1 MKIHVGPA
9 MNLTQII
16 DRGNILHLSFITQI
30 FTGMKVFKFGGASVK
45 DADAVRNVAAILRKY
60 ENEKLVV
67 VISAMGKTT
76 NALEKVLSLWF
87 ENNPAKDEYFQG
99 VSDYHLRIIEGL
111 FPDNTAP
118 VYGEINKLFQEL
130 RTYISPAPRF
140 SYDKEYD
147 QVVSYGE
154 ILSTTIIHQ
163 YLFQAGIP
171 SNFFDVR
178 KLIKTDSNF
187 REGRIDW
194 EETTKQIQV
203 ALNPVLAKPGNQ
215 VILTQGF
222 LGSDADGFTTT
233 LGREGS
239 DFTAAIFAFALEAEE
254 MIIWKDVPGLLNA
267 DPKYFSKTEKL
278 GQISYREAIEL
289 AYFGAS
295 IIHPKTIK
303 PLQNKNIP
311 LRIKSFVDPD
321 SEGSLIHLNTSSDSQ
336 IPSFIFKVDQV
347 LISISPRD
355 FSFIDELNLSEIL
368 GIFARLNIRI
378 NLMQNS
384 AISFSV
390 CVDNNER
397 RLKKLFDEL
406 GYKYETRYNKGL
418 ELITIRHYDQA
429 TINRLLSDE
438 KIILLEMRTRTTA
451 QMVVRPLSNN

>member
-1 MKIHVGPA
+1 
-9 MNLTQII
+9 
-16 DRGNILHLSFITQI
+16 
-30 FTGMKVFKFGGASVK
+30 MKVFKFGGASVK

-76 NALEKVLSLWF
+76 NAFEKVLASWF
-87 ENNPAKDEYFQG
+87 DNSPAKNAYLQE
-99 VSDYHLRIIEGL
+99 VSDYHTRIVDGL
-111 FPDNTAP
+111 FPDKSVP
-118 VYGEINKLFQEL
+118 VYDEIKKLFGEL
-130 RTYISPAPRF
+130 ETYISQPPRF
-140 SYDKEYD
+140 AFDKEYD
-147 QVVSYGE
+147 QIVSYGE
-154 ILSTTIIHQ
+154 ILSTIIIHN
-163 YLFQAGIP
+163 YLRDYGIP
-171 SNFFDVR
+171 CNFFDVR
-178 KLIKTDSNF
+178 KLIFTDSNF
-187 REGRIDW
+187 REGRINW
-194 EETTKQIQV
+194 EATTKNIQDEIG
-203 ALNPVLAKPGNQ
+203 PVLNLPGNQ

-222 LGSDADGFTTT
+222 LGSDPDGFTTT

-239 DFTAAIFAFALEAEE
+239 DFSAAIFSFALDAEE

-311 LRIKSFVDPD
+311 LRIKSFVDPV
-321 SEGSLIHLNTSSDSQ
+321 SEGSLIHLNTSSDSL

-355 FSFIDELNLSEIL
+355 FSFIDEQNLSEIL
-368 GIFARLNIRI
+368 GIFAGLGVRI

-397 RLKKLFDEL
+397 RLKQLFETL
-406 GYKYETRYNKGL
+406 GKKYNVRYNTGL

-429 TINRLLSDE
+429 TIDRVLEDE
-438 KIILLEMRTRTTA
+438 KTILLEMRTRSTA
-451 QMVVRPLSNN
+451 QMVVRPLSIN

>member
-1 MKIHVGPA
+1 
-9 MNLTQII
+9 
-16 DRGNILHLSFITQI
+16 
-30 FTGMKVFKFGGASVK
+30 MKVFKFGGASVK
-45 DADAVRNVAAILRKY
+45 DADAVKNVAAILRKY

-76 NALEKVLSLWF
+76 NMLEKVLASWF
-87 ENNPAKDEYFQG
+87 DK
-99 VSDYHLRIIEGL
+99 SDLKKNLLQEVINYHQRIIEDL
-111 FPDNTAP
+111 FQDSTSP
-118 VYGEINKLFQEL
+118 VYTEIKKKFHDLENYIFQ
-130 RTYISPAPRF
+130 PPRF
-140 SYDKEYD
+140 SYDQEYD

-154 ILSTTIIHQ
+154 LLSTTIIHHF
-163 YLFQAGIP
+163 LRHAGIA
-171 SNFFDVR
+171 SYYLDVR
-178 KLIKTDSNF
+178 KLILTDSNY
-187 REGRIDW
+187 REGRINWD
-194 EETTKQIQV
+194 ETTKQIQNC
-203 ALNPVLAKPGNQ
+203 LNPLLKMPGNK

-222 LGSDADGFTTT
+222 LGSDAEGFTTT

-239 DFTAAIFAFALEAEE
+239 DFTAAIFAFALATEE

-278 GQISYREAIEL
+278 ARISYREAIEL
-289 AYFGAS
+289 SYYGAT

-321 SEGSLIHLNTSSDSQ
+321 SEGSLIHLNTTSDSL
-336 IPSFIFKVDQV
+336 IPSFIFKVEQV

-355 FSFIDELNLSEIL
+355 FSFIDEQNLSEIL
-368 GIFARLNIRI
+368 GIFAQLSVRI

-397 RLKKLFDEL
+397 RLKQLFKEL
-406 GYKYETRYNKGL
+406 GSKYEVRYNTGL

-429 TINRLLSDE
+429 TINRILED
-438 KIILLEMRTRTTA
+438 KKTILLEMRTRTTA
-451 QMVVRPLSNN
+451 QLVVRPLASQAE